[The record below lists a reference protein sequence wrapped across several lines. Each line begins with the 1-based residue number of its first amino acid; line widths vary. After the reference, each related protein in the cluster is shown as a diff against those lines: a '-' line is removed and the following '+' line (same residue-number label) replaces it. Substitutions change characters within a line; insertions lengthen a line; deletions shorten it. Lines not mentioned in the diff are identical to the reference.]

1 MATFCSSNQLA
12 INYIS
17 SSDTNVQTLITNI
30 KNGTALANSGTVTDE
45 ALYNRLITILNLIYN
60 YGSYGTRTDN
70 PGSIPATVEQDTT
83 MSYTKY
89 NQMLTSLSTPS
100 GTNTSRTGSNI
111 EAGTQMTATQINNLG
126 SYLKAYKFNSN
137 RCNSCNTSQG
147 GGCGY
152 SSGGGYDSCYGGTYN
167 GC

>member
-17 SSDTNVQTLITNI
+17 SSDTNVQSLITKI
-30 KNGTALANSGTVTDE
+30 KNGTALVSAGTAADD

-60 YGSYGTRTDN
+60 YGKYGTKTNN
-70 PGSIPATVEQDTT
+70 PGSIPATISSGTT

-100 GTNTSRTGSNI
+100 GTNTSRTGANTS
-111 EAGTQMTATQINNLG
+111 AGTKMTATQINNLG
-126 SYLKAYKFNSN
+126 SYLKAYKFYKN

-147 GGCGY
+147 GCGD
-152 SSGGGYDSCYGGTYN
+152 SSGGGYDSCFGGTGS

>member
-17 SSDTNVQTLITNI
+17 SSDTNVQSLITKI
-30 KNGTALANSGTVTDE
+30 KNGTALVSAGTATDD

-60 YGSYGTRTDN
+60 YGSYGTKTNN
-70 PGSIPATVEQDTT
+70 PGSIPATVGQGTT

-89 NQMLTSLSTPS
+89 NQMLTSISTPS
-100 GTNTSRTGSNI
+100 GLNTSRTGSNVS
-111 EAGTQMTATQINNLG
+111 AGTQMTATQINNLG
-126 SYLKAYKFNSN
+126 SYLKAYKFNSD
-137 RCNSCNTSQG
+137 RCNSCNTSQ
-147 GGCGY
+147 GCGY
-152 SSGGGYDSCYGGTYN
+152 SSGGGYDSCYGGTGS

>member
-17 SSDTNVQTLITNI
+17 SSDTNIQSLITKI
-30 KNGTALANSGTVTDE
+30 RNGTALVSAGTETDE

-60 YGSYGTRTDN
+60 FGSKGTRTNN
-70 PGSIPATVEQDTT
+70 PGSIPAAVSAGTA

-111 EAGTQMTATQINNLG
+111 SAGTKITATQINNLG
-126 SYLKAYKFNSN
+126 SYLKAYKFYTD
-137 RCNSCNTSQG
+137 RCNSCNTSQF
-147 GGCGY
+147 CTY
-152 SSGGGYDSCYGGTYN
+152 SSGGGHDSCYSSTGAN
-167 GC
+167 C

>member
-1 MATFCSSNQLA
+1 MATFCRSDQLA

-17 SSDTNVQTLITNI
+17 STDTNVQSLITKI
-30 KNGTALANSGTVTDE
+30 KNGTALVSSGTITDD

-60 YGSYGTRTDN
+60 YGSKGTRDNN
-70 PGSIPATVEQDTT
+70 PGSIPASVSGGTS

-100 GTNTSRTGSNI
+100 GTNTNRTGSNI
-111 EAGTQMTATQINNLG
+111 SAGTKMTATQINNLG
-126 SYLKAYKFNSN
+126 NYLKAYKFYTN
-137 RCNSCNTSQG
+137 RCNSCNTAQG
-147 GGCGY
+147 GCSDGG
-152 SSGGGYDSCYGGTYN
+152 GGGYDSCYGNTGG

>member
-17 SSDTNVQTLITNI
+17 STDTNVQSLITKI
-30 KNGTALANSGTVTDE
+30 KNGTALVSAGTATDD

-60 YGSYGTRTDN
+60 YGSKGTRTNN
-70 PGSIPATVEQDTT
+70 PGSIPATVSAETA

-100 GTNTSRTGSNI
+100 GTNTDRTGSNI
-111 EAGTQMTATQINNLG
+111 SAGTKMTATQINNLG
-126 SYLKAYKFNSN
+126 SYLKAYKFYTN
-137 RCNSCNTSQG
+137 RCNSCNTRQ
-147 GGCGY
+147 CGY
-152 SSGGGYDSCYGGTYN
+152 GSGGGNDSCYGGTGSN
-167 GC
+167 C